1 MDEVRAGIDATF
13 ANWRATRSDERLQ
26 RQFSDPDF
34 DDSAWAPIAVPAH
47 WQTQPGFED
56 FDGTLLYRCDLTV
69 PSLQPRQRRWLRF
82 HGICYSSDVFL
93 DGAYLGQTEG
103 YFSHHRFEITE
114 LAHRAGT
121 SILAIEVG
129 APSAPPEGE
138 RRSALT
144 GWFTEAPGTPIG
156 WNPAGIWQPIEV
168 IDTGP
173 VAIRHFRV
181 ICTDADRRRARL
193 MLRAVLL
200 VDEPGQVDLV
210 TEIAGVVDRDTHDV
224 AAGENRVEWQVEI
237 ANPELWWPHDRGDQ
251 PLFDC
256 RVQARTADDTISD
269 RKYRRI
275 GFRAASMRD
284 FILRVNDQRIFMKGI
299 NVAPTELDLAA
310 TASSTIRAELENIR
324 DAGFNLVRV
333 RSHVTRREFYD
344 HCDELGLLVW
354 QDMPMIGSYSR
365 GVTEQVEQQVRDL
378 VDLVGHRPS
387 VVVWGGHMRPHTDEP
402 RSTAVPAI
410 RHQQLPSWNR
420 SVLDRALRRTFR
432 QSDPS
437 REVVAH
443 SEVAPHVPHLAGSD
457 VGMYFGW
464 FEGQATQLADYA
476 AMLPR
481 MVRFV
486 SDMGGQAL
494 PASVDRDL
502 DAMLHVAGAETDA
515 LHALIPPSSHPD
527 VASWLDE
534 MRRVQATLLTT
545 TIETLRVLKY
555 RPTGGFCAGL
565 WRAVGPGLSRA
576 LVDHDGTP
584 RPAHAAAVRAMQPV
598 LPVLYPPGSTILART
613 SNALA
618 LHVVNDLDRAVDL
631 EVRATI
637 ADHRG
642 ERARRWHGKIDAD
655 SVAFLDDITLRGG
668 RIGDETR
675 VDLRAVG
682 EGVDAS
688 NSAILRAV

>member
-1 MDEVRAGIDATF
+1 MDDVRAGIDATF
-13 ANWRATRSDERLQ
+13 ANWRAARSDERLQ

-34 DDSAWAPIAVPAH
+34 DDSHWRAIAVPAH
-47 WQTQPGFED
+47 WQTQAGFED

-93 DGAYLGQTEG
+93 DGAYLGQTDG
-103 YFSHHRFEITE
+103 YFSHHRFEITD

-121 SILAIEVG
+121 LTLAMEVG
-129 APSAPPEGE
+129 APSTPPEGE
-138 RRSALT
+138 PRSALT
-144 GWFTEAPGTPIG
+144 GWFTEAPGTPAG
-156 WNPAGIWQPIEV
+156 WNPAGIWQPVEV
-168 IDTGP
+168 VDTGP
-173 VAIRHFRV
+173 IAIRHFRV
-181 ICTDADRRRARL
+181 ICTEADRRRARL
-193 MLRAVLL
+193 ALRAVLL

-210 TEIAGVVDRDTHDV
+210 TEVAGVVDRETHDV
-224 AAGENRVEWQVEI
+224 AAGENRVEWHVEVPD
-237 ANPELWWPHDRGDQ
+237 PELWWSHDRGDQ

-275 GFRAASMRD
+275 GFRSASMRD
-284 FILRVNDQRIFMKGI
+284 FILRVNDERVFMKGI
-299 NVAPTELDLAA
+299 NVAPTELDLAS
-310 TASSTIRAELENIR
+310 TTSSTIRAELENIR
-324 DAGFNLVRV
+324 DTGFNLVRV

-354 QDMPMIGSYSR
+354 QDMPMIGGFSR
-365 GVTEQVEQQVRDL
+365 SLTEQVEQQVRDL
-378 VDLVGHRPS
+378 VDLLGHRPS

-410 RHQQLPSWNR
+410 RRQQLPSWNR
-420 SVLDRALRRTFR
+420 TVLDRALRRSFR

-457 VGMYFGW
+457 VGLYFGW
-464 FEGQATQLADYA
+464 FEGRATQLADYA

-494 PASVDRDL
+494 PAHVDRDL
-502 DAMLHVAGAETDA
+502 DAMLDVAGAETDA
-515 LHALIPPSSHPD
+515 LHARIPPSSHPD
-527 VASWLDE
+527 VASWIQH
-534 MRRVQATLLTT
+534 MRLVQAALLKT

-555 RPTGGFCAGL
+555 KPTGGFCAGL

-576 LVDHDGTP
+576 IVDHDGTP
-584 RPAHAAAVRAMQPV
+584 RPGHAAVARALQPV

-618 LHVVNDLDRAVDL
+618 LHVVNDLDRAVELD
-631 EVRATI
+631 VDATI
-637 ADHRG
+637 SDHRG
-642 ERARRWHGKIDAD
+642 ERRRRWRGRIDAD
-655 SVAFLDDITLRGG
+655 SVAYLADITLRGG
-668 RIGDETR
+668 RIGDEAR
-675 VDLRAVG
+675 VELRATG
-682 EGVDAS
+682 DGVDAS
-688 NSAILRAV
+688 NSAVLRAV